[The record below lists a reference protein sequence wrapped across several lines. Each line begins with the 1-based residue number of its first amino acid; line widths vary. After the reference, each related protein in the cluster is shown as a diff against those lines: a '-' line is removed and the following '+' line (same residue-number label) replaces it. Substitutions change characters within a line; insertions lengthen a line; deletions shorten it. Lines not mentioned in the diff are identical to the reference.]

1 MQITLYFILLY
12 RLLQKMT
19 KCKMKKLIF
28 FIIGL
33 VFILNN
39 TQAQKIDGQWKGY
52 FNSSGDIVLSGLD
65 NTEYVLEI
73 EINGNE
79 VSGLSY
85 SYFQGR
91 MYYVICKL
99 KGKYYAES
107 KSMKVIEVERVKGN
121 TPPDFSDCFQTHYL
135 TYVKQGKKEE
145 LVGRWEEAPG
155 QRGGC
160 GKGKTTLVRRTLEN
174 SLSNYKK
181 PTLNNDKV
189 IAQKPSIFSAKK
201 PAKPLKPATVVAKN
215 TPTIKKATIKPNII
229 AKNSTPTT
237 IIKKPITTIITKKID
252 TITTVVKTI
261 PKQQDKAVINNANF
275 EKRSNEILKTIQIE
289 NATFKV
295 TLYDNGEVDGDSVS
309 VFYNGKLIVE
319 KKRLSEKPITL
330 TLDAKSG
337 YGVNELTMYAEN
349 LGEIPPNT
357 ALMVITDGE
366 KRYEVRISSDL
377 KKSGTIQFI
386 HSSTTQ

>member
-1 MQITLYFILLY
+1 
-12 RLLQKMT
+12 
-19 KCKMKKLIF
+19 MKK
-28 FIIGL
+28 IICFL
-33 VFILNN
+33 LVFVFILNN

-52 FNSSGDIVLSGLD
+52 FNSSGDIVLSGTD
-65 NTEYVLEI
+65 NTEYVLEL
-73 EINGNE
+73 EINGVE

-99 KGKYYAES
+99 KGKYYADS
-107 KSMKVIEVERVKGN
+107 RSMKVVEVERIKGN

-135 TYVKQGKKEE
+135 TYKKDGKTEE

-160 GKGKTTLVRRTLEN
+160 GAGKTTLIRRTLAN
-174 SLSNYKK
+174 SLSSYKK
-181 PTLNNDKV
+181 PPLKNNKAIV
-189 IAQKPSIFSAKK
+189 QQPSIFSAKS
-201 PAKPLKPATVVAKN
+201 
-215 TPTIKKATIKPNII
+215 KAIKPTVSTAKTTTKPNTAVKQPVII
-229 AKNSTPTT
+229 AKTKTPKVDT
-237 IIKKPITTIITKKID
+237 KKPAATAVTKKID
-252 TITTVVKTI
+252 SIQTVVKVA
-261 PKQQDKAVINNANF
+261 PKLQEKVIINNANF
-275 EKRSNEILKTIQIE
+275 EKRSSEVLKTIQIE
-289 NATFKV
+289 NASFKV

-330 TLDAKSG
+330 TLDATSG
-337 YGVNELTMYAEN
+337 NGINELTMYAEN

-386 HSSTTQ
+386 HTSPTQ

>member
-1 MQITLYFILLY
+1 
-12 RLLQKMT
+12 
-19 KCKMKKLIF
+19 MKKLICLLVSYF
-28 FIIGL
+28 FIVTVI
-33 VFILNN
+33 N
-39 TQAQKIDGQWKGY
+39 AQKIDGQWKGY
-52 FNSSGDIVLSGLD
+52 FNSSGDIVLSGSD
-65 NTEYVLEI
+65 NTEYVLEL
-73 EINGNE
+73 EINGTE

-99 KGKYYAES
+99 KGKYYTDS
-107 KSMKVIEVERVKGN
+107 KSMKVIEVERIKGN
-121 TPPDFSDCFQTHYL
+121 TPPDFADCFQTHYL
-135 TYVKQGKKEE
+135 TYKKEGKVEE

-160 GKGKTTLVRRTLEN
+160 GAGKTTLVRRTLAN
-174 SLSNYKK
+174 SLSSYKK
-181 PTLNNDKV
+181 PIPNNKP
-189 IAQKPSIFSAKK
+189 IIIQKPSIFSAKSKAIK
-201 PAKPLKPATVVAKN
+201 PSVSTA
-215 TPTIKKATIKPNII
+215 KATPKPNTAVKQPAII
-229 AKNSTPTT
+229 AKTNTPKVDTKKLATT
-237 IIKKPITTIITKKID
+237 AATKKID
-252 TITTVVKTI
+252 SIQTVVKAA
-261 PKQQDKAVINNANF
+261 PKLQEKVIINNANF
-275 EKRSNEILKTIQIE
+275 EKRSSEVLKTIQIE
-289 NATFKV
+289 NASFKV

-330 TLDAKSG
+330 TLEAKSDFG
-337 YGVNELTMYAEN
+337 INELTMYAEN

-386 HSSTTQ
+386 HKSTTQ